1 LSKEWL
7 RDAAELAV
15 AHRLSFYDASWAAA
29 AQGLGVPL
37 VSADRHLLAARLT
50 DSATTTAHRLGL
62 DATDDPITP

>member
-1 LSKEWL
+1 M
-7 RDAAELAV
+7 AV

-37 VSADRHLLAARLT
+37 VRADRHLPAVRLA

-62 DATDDPITP
+62 EVPDDPITP